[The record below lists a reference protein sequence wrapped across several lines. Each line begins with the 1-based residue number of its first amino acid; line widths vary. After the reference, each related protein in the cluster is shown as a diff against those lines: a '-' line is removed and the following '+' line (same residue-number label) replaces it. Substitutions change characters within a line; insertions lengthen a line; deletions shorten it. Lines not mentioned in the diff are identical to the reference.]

1 MVLVKKIQGQILEA
15 ITQIT
20 LSPTTSQGDT
30 IKPLT
35 ADKIFF
41 EGLLETKLAKE
52 IICNI
57 PFWLVHFIL
66 DEHEWKQYGWVSDF
80 RELSV
85 SDCEELV

>member
-41 EGLLETKLAKE
+41 
-52 IICNI
+52 
-57 PFWLVHFIL
+57 
-66 DEHEWKQYGWVSDF
+66 
-80 RELSV
+80 
-85 SDCEELV
+85 